1 MQVLQG
7 AWVGRR
13 RRRRGRGTIKRGR
26 RMSSLP
32 LHQRTLGR
40 KIQGTNPR
48 GEGGLDRLANPFC
61 IVTF

>member
-13 RRRRGRGTIKRGR
+13 KRTRNRGRGTMKRGR

-32 LHQRTLGR
+32 LHQRTLER
-40 KIQGTNPR
+40 FEEEIQ
-48 GEGGLDRLANPFC
+48 EGKE
-61 IVTF
+61 V